1 MPEETITVPTII
13 RSNRLI
19 GHLKGQ
25 DKGPTIFFFGGIH
38 GNEKAGVVAIEKV
51 FEQLQSMTETLSG
64 SVIGIQGNTP
74 ALFQNKRFLDTDLNR
89 LWTTKNIDRI
99 KSKQESELGI
109 EEKELLGIHDLI
121 ISLLN
126 AQSPPFYFIDL
137 HTTSSKTLPFV
148 TINDALINRNFA
160 KLFPVPIILGIEE
173 FLEGPLLSY
182 MNEKGYVSLGF
193 ESGQH
198 EVISAVDNAV
208 AFIWLTLVNTGA
220 LPKNEIPFFK
230 PHFEQLE
237 NAAKGNSTFYEVE
250 QRFALSKNDE
260 FIMYPGFESFQ
271 KVKKGTILG
280 VNNDIKVETP
290 KSSQLFMPLYQ
301 KQGAEAFFLIREIP
315 KWILKISEVL
325 RKIKADNLL
334 VALPGI
340 KWNDSGRGSLKVNL
354 KIARFYAK
362 SLFHLLGY
370 RNRTI
375 DSTHI
380 IIQNRERNARNDM
393 YRNEPWF

>member
-1 MPEETITVPTII
+1 MPEETITIPTII
-13 RSNRLI
+13 RSNRLM
-19 GHLKGQ
+19 GHIKGQ
-25 DKGPTIFFFGGIH
+25 DIGPTIFFFGGIH
-38 GNEKAGVVAIEKV
+38 GNEKAGVIAIEKV
-51 FEQLQSMTETLSG
+51 FEQLESMTEALSG
-64 SVIGIQGNTP
+64 TAIGIQGNTS
-74 ALFQNKRFLDTDLNR
+74 ALLQNKRFLDADLNR
-89 LWTTKNIDRI
+89 LWTQKNIDSI
-99 KSKQESELGI
+99 KSKQESKLGI

-121 ISLLN
+121 TSLLN
-126 AQSPPFYFIDL
+126 TQSPPFYFIDL

-198 EVISAVDNAV
+198 EAMSAVDNAI
-208 AFIWLTLVNTGA
+208 AFIWLTLANTGV
-220 LPKNEIPFFK
+220 LTKNNVPSLER
-230 PHFEQLE
+230 HFEQLK
-237 NAAKGNSTFYEVE
+237 NAAKDDNAFYEVE
-250 QRFALSKNDE
+250 QRFALSEKDK
-260 FIMYPGFESFQ
+260 FKMYPGFESFQ
-271 KVKKGTILG
+271 KVRKGTVLG
-280 VNNDIKVETP
+280 VNNDVKVKMSKT
-290 KSSQLFMPLYQ
+290 SQLFMPLYQ

-325 RKIKADNLL
+325 RKIKGDNLL
-334 VALPGI
+334 VALPGV
-340 KWNDSGRGSLKVNL
+340 KWNGTGKGSLRVNL

-362 SLFHLLGY
+362 SVFHLLGY

-380 IIQNRERNARNDM
+380 IIQNRERNARNNM
-393 YRNEPWF
+393 YSKEPWF